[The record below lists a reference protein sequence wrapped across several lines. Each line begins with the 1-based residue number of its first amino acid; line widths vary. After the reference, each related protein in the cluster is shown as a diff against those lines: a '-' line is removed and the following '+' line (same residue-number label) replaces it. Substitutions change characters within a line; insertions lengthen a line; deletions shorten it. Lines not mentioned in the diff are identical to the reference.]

1 MSSLPCEVTIL
12 PVVYSLEESPY
23 QNLTMLD
30 PDLRLLAS
38 LSMVFCNKLELIKYQ
53 SFIQPEKC
61 VD

>member
-1 MSSLPCEVTIL
+1 MPSLPCEVTIL

-23 QNLTMLD
+23 QDLTMLD

-38 LSMVFCNKLELIKYQ
+38 LSMIFGNKLELIKYQ
-53 SFIQPEKC
+53 SFIQPEKS